1 MPMFSF
7 VFDYYCFSNVI
18 QAMPIS
24 YSGSIQSH
32 KGERTQVD
40 RKYITDVVS
49 NLAAPIQNYKR
60 EHKIKETTGFSH
72 YQQIQFIYR
81 YNRDTVKVKGD
92 GHAHKHA
99 LQDCR
104 GWIYGKSDT

>member
-7 VFDYYCFSNVI
+7 VFDYYCFSNVR
-18 QAMPIS
+18 PIS

-40 RKYITDVVS
+40 RKYITDVES

-60 EHKIKETTGFSH
+60 EHNIKETTGFSH
-72 YQQIQFIYR
+72 YQQIQFHIS
-81 YNRDTVKVKGD
+81 
-92 GHAHKHA
+92 
-99 LQDCR
+99 
-104 GWIYGKSDT
+104 I